1 MFRST
6 HDFET
11 KIFREICT
19 LLARLLPRVRR
30 IAVRAKNAC
39 CVRSVRRGE
48 NFVSG
53 AFVESVSVQI
63 IIVIVT
69 YCMVAWFLKMD
80 SAPHMPPKTRQ
91 ESHPAML
98 RRVVNRKGKLDE
110 SITSSPFAFGR
121 LALRRSFARGHVAQP
136 QLLMPP
142 RLTWLWPL
150 DLGRRVALPRPSE
163 RPPRPESGSPRP
175 PQLPASSR
183 IGSCS

>member
-19 LLARLLPRVRR
+19 LLARLLPRLRR

-63 IIVIVT
+63 YYNCNLLYGGLVFKNGLGPSH
-69 YCMVAWFLKMD
+69 AAQD
-80 SAPHMPPKTRQ
+80 SP
-91 ESHPAML
+91 
-98 RRVVNRKGKLDE
+98 
-110 SITSSPFAFGR
+110 
-121 LALRRSFARGHVAQP
+121 
-136 QLLMPP
+136 
-142 RLTWLWPL
+142 
-150 DLGRRVALPRPSE
+150 RVA
-163 RPPRPESGSPRP
+163 
-175 PQLPASSR
+175 SSHAQE
-183 IGSCS
+183 GC